1 MLDEILERALDT
13 TIERYTRWSAPWKIR
28 LKRSCIGFRQT
39 LIGESMKRS
48 AAMLFNKIKVAGREG
63 GFLQRLISE
72 PVEPVSEATLREAVD
87 GALEKAQALLG
98 GKAFAALLLIMLQSA
113 LLLAAKGTS
122 ELAVLAAFFALH
134 WLGAAMEEGYEPIC
148 AGVRQRYLAAMLLR
162 AGGYLT
168 LLLSY
173 FVAYAQQ
180 GLKINVLL
188 QGAMAL
194 FIAAHAVL
202 YVSFVAFNRR
212 QQPFL
217 RALVGVLGFAPALSA
232 AAGTALGAATIAREP
247 MLAIGG
253 MLRAVGVALAFFAFQ
268 VEMIATLGGNRLRF
282 GKLWHGILSTIGF
295 FMMLCGAWL
304 CAL

>member
-1 MLDEILERALDT
+1 MLDEILLETLDT
-13 TIERYTRWSAPWKIR
+13 AIERFTRWSAPWKIR
-28 LKRSCIGFRQT
+28 IKRSFIGFRLA
-39 LIGESMKRS
+39 LIGESMKRT
-48 AAMLFNKIKVAGREG
+48 AGLLFNKIKVAGRED

-72 PVEPVSEATLREAVD
+72 PVEPVKEEALREVVD
-87 GALEKAQALLG
+87 TALTRAQELFR
-98 GKAFAALLLIMLQSA
+98 GKAFAALLLMVMQCT

-134 WLGAAMEEGYEPIC
+134 WLASALDEGYEPIC

-173 FVAYAQQ
+173 FVSYARQ
-180 GLKINVLL
+180 GLKINVVL

-194 FIAAHAVL
+194 TIIVHMAMFL
-202 YVSFVAFNRR
+202 SFVAFNRR

-217 RALVGVLGFAPALSA
+217 RVVSGVLGFAPALASAAGIALGASTAAQETMA
-232 AAGTALGAATIAREP
+232 AAGGVVR
-247 MLAIGG
+247 AIG
-253 MLRAVGVALAFFAFQ
+253 VTLAFLAWQ
-268 VEMIATLGGNRLRF
+268 VEMIASLGGNRLRF
-282 GKLWHGILSTIGF
+282 GQLWHGILSTIGF